1 MNSQEELW
9 FELPTWNHERGTT
22 KVAIIFQQKAPLKQ
36 VFPMITD
43 YLKSIGFSLKRPDFV
58 PRNASGSVLLVD
70 LVDKNIDIISN
81 LEYKVLN
88 TTESIEKAVP
98 SQLQPYMQNNKG
110 MLTGKRYGL

>member
-36 VFPMITD
+36 VFPMVTD
-43 YLKSIGFSLKRPDFV
+43 YLKSIGFSMKKPDFV
-58 PRNASGSVLLVD
+58 PRNSSGSVIVVD
-70 LVDKNIDIISN
+70 LVDKNVDIISN
-81 LEYKVLN
+81 LEFRILH
-88 TTESIEKAVP
+88 TSEGIEKAVP
-98 SQLQPYMQNNKG
+98 SQLPTYMQNNKG